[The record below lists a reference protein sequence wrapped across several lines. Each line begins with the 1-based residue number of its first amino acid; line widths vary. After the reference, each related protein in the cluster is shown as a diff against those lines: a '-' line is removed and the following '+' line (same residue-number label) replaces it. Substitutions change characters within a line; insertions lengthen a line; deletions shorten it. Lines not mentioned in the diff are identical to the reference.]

1 MTEYLNPPEIH
12 QLTGYVLGPDAK
24 THKRG
29 EYPGGGI
36 YMLFAGDGELLYIGQ
51 SMNVGYRVVQHHWA
65 TRRNERRHFA
75 GFTMLD
81 VPVELMRHIECAHI
95 HALSPSE
102 NHRPRPDWEHHDLL
116 VRLVK
121 QAWGTKHE

>member
-1 MTEYLNPPEIH
+1 MTEYLNQPEIH
-12 QLTGYVLGPDAK
+12 QLTGYVLGPDAPVYEQ
-24 THKRG
+24 G
-29 EYPGGGI
+29 DYPGGGI
-36 YMLFAGDGELLYIGQ
+36 YMLFAEDGELLYIGQ
-51 SMNVGYRVVQHHWA
+51 SLNVGYRVVQHKWA
-65 TRRNERRHFA
+65 ADRKERMPFA
-75 GFTMLD
+75 EFSMLD
-81 VPVELMRHIECAHI
+81 VPSGLMRHIECAHI